1 MKIFY
6 PVYLGPKWVLIMK
19 MLSHLGTAAALAFFT
34 AYLVLKIRTDR
45 NHDNLTNQELDWKH
59 QLGM

>member
-1 MKIFY
+1 
-6 PVYLGPKWVLIMK
+6 MK

-45 NHDNLTNQELDWKH
+45 NHDKLTNQELDWKH